1 MLRNKIFGNSLP
13 NKMLFQN
20 VLRNVLRKVLSKR
33 VVVLVLLRVVLVH
46 AVKARDRPAGSNKR
60 NILLNGDDPR
70 RTVVVPLGVAARFD
84 EGDRRGNLDR
94 NVAKPGVI
102 VRVLTRILMS
112 WSAQLK
118 EPCVSDESFMS
129 GRRVAVSVWRRKSVT
144 AREAVQRLMLV
155 RHGPGHYIA
164 VDSAGCAW
172 TQGLWHKQLTLPPSP
187 GLPEFFFPFTVFLL
201 DAVFIPSQWLVYIV
215 SEKKKFN

>member
-102 VRVLTRILMS
+102 VRVGPDLDVMV
-112 WSAQLK
+112 SAVEGAL
-118 EPCVSDESFMS
+118 CL
-129 GRRVAVSVWRRKSVT
+129 R
-144 AREAVQRLMLV
+144 
-155 RHGPGHYIA
+155 
-164 VDSAGCAW
+164 
-172 TQGLWHKQLTLPPSP
+172 
-187 GLPEFFFPFTVFLL
+187 
-201 DAVFIPSQWLVYIV
+201 
-215 SEKKKFN
+215 